1 MKYLYISTV
10 FLQLMLAVFL
20 LTTSGNNKTAFQNNN
35 YWEGRFN
42 KLSESQ
48 DNLKYQTEQYLH
60 ILDMRIKLLQS
71 KGAR

>member
-1 MKYLYISTV
+1 MKYLYISTS
-10 FLQLMLAVFL
+10 FLQLALAIAL
-20 LTTSGNNKTAFQNNN
+20 LTTSNNNTTAFQNIN
-35 YWEGRFN
+35 YWESRFN

-48 DNLKYQTEQYLH
+48 DNLKSKTEQYLH